1 MRLGL
6 GSQSV
11 QINSGRSWRLLDALG
26 VFWRVLEASGGSWRL
41 LDGLLE
47 ATGGSWR
54 LLAPRASRSS
64 NLDSQGVQIQF
75 WRLLE
80 APGGAIGGSWRLLEA
95 PGRFWRVSGNS
106 WRGYWRFL
114 EAARASE
121 GFWRL
126 LEASGGA
133 IGGSWRILE
142 TPGGSW
148 RLLEAPGSSQA
159 GGPLQAPVGRQRNY
173 FSPTYPQQVILR
185 AIYSPSTSSETL
197 LFIYIYIYIKLK
209 NFALRGSAPHGVG
222 GSPQGL
228 NPEPKDL

>member
-1 MRLGL
+1 MAF
-6 GSQSV
+6 
-11 QINSGRSWRLLDALG
+11 WRLLEAPG
-26 VFWRVLEASGGSWRL
+26 GFWLPERPDPAIW
-41 LDGLLE
+41 
-47 ATGGSWR
+47 T
-54 LLAPRASRSS
+54 PRASRSS
-64 NLDSQGVQIQF
+64 SGGF

-114 EAARASE
+114 EAAGASE

-159 GGPLQAPVGRQRNY
+159 GGPPDLFTKHLEGANAID
-173 FSPTYPQQVILR
+173 FSPTYPQTGHFEGLPENTK
-185 AIYSPSTSSETL
+185 S
-197 LFIYIYIYIKLK
+197 LK
-209 NFALRGSAPHGVG
+209 KHCF
-222 GSPQGL
+222 
-228 NPEPKDL
+228 